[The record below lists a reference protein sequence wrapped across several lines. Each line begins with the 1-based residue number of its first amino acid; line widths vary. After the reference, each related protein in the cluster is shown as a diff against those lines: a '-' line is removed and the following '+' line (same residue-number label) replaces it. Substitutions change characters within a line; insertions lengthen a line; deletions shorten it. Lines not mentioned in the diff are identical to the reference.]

1 MSARAVLGH
10 LENLAFYLFHFFSEF
25 KEFSKNMSF
34 LEEFIKLDKDGD
46 GFITVEDMKQSTLKD
61 LKDLDE
67 KGIKQMFLLMDD
79 DGDGKISFT
88 GTFS

>member
-1 MSARAVLGH
+1 
-10 LENLAFYLFHFFSEF
+10 
-25 KEFSKNMSF
+25 MSF

-67 KGIKQMFLLMDD
+67 KGIEQMFLLMDD